1 MALTLVAATGIRHN
15 RLPPTQQVFYEPEL
29 LATPFTAFGPNV
41 DWHERHQKA
50 CSSSV
55 PHGPC
60 TSVTSLDVSCEYSSL
75 HLTSATSAGESAKPA
90 SVSRYSYRTGLSW
103 YLTRS
108 KIPNFTKR
116 RKRSVSTGRAIP
128 RSSQKSSKRRIP
140 RSPARTK
147 RMDHLSPTTRSVSSI
162 AAPGCCF
169 RSIT

>member
-75 HLTSATSAGESAKPA
+75 HLTSTTSAGESAKPA